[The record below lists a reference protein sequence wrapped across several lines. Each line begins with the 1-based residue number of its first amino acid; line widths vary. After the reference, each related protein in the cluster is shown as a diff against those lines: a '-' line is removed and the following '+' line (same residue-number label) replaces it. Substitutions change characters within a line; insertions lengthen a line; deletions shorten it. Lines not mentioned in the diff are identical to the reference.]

1 MTEKFYKIRYKPFN
15 LFYIPNRQVWHKN
28 NLSKKGKVYATK
40 PTLKYVDCNSG
51 WIRGYKVFIWYKG
64 EQLEV
69 HKHEF
74 EIVEY
79 QVIERVVND

>member
-28 NLSKKGKVYATK
+28 NLSKNGKLYPKK
-40 PTLKYVDCNSG
+40 PTLKYLGD
-51 WIRGYKVFIWYKG
+51 WERGYKVFIWYKG